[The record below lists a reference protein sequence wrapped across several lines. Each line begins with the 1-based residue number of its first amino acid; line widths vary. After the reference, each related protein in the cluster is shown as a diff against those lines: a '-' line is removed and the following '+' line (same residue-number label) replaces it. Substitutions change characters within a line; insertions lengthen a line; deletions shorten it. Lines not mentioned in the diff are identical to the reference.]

1 MWLNMNMKKQNFI
14 RLTVSY
20 LIVLAMAAIILYP
33 VAWVFGSSFNP
44 GDSLSGS
51 TMIPKNATLDHYRE
65 LFDLEQSDYL
75 RWYWNTMKICTLTM
89 VFSVLIV
96 SLTAYTFSRYRFFG
110 RKNGLL
116 TFLILQMV
124 PNFAALIAI
133 FVLALV
139 SGLLDTH
146 LALIL
151 IYVGGAIP
159 MNTWLM
165 KGYLDTI
172 PKELDESA
180 RIDGAGHFR
189 VFWQI
194 VMPLAKPIVAVIG
207 LFTFIGPF
215 ADFIIA
221 RVILR
226 SEEKFT
232 LAVGLYELVAK
243 QFGSEFTKFAAGS
256 VLIAIPIA
264 ILFLSLQKY
273 FISGLTAGGTKG

>member
-1 MWLNMNMKKQNFI
+1 MGIKKQKYI
-14 RLTVSY
+14 RLTLSY
-20 LIVLAMAAIILYP
+20 LVLLFMAVVIFYPILWII
-33 VAWVFGSSFNP
+33 GSSFNA

-51 TMIPKNATLDHYRE
+51 SIIPKNATLEHYRE
-65 LFDLEQSDYL
+65 LFDTSNSDYL
-75 RWYWNTMKICTLTM
+75 LWYWNTLKICIFTM
-89 VFSVLIV
+89 IFSVI
-96 SLTAYTFSRYRFFG
+96 SIAFTGYAFSRYRFVG

-116 TFLILQMV
+116 TFLILQMI
-124 PNFAALIAI
+124 PNFSALIALFI
-133 FVLALV
+133 LAQLTGLV
-139 SGLLDTH
+139 DTH

-189 VFWQI
+189 IFWQI
-194 VMPLAKPIVAVIG
+194 IMPLAKPIIAVVA

-215 ADFIIA
+215 TDFIVA
-221 RVILR
+221 RIILR
-226 SEEKFT
+226 SPENYT
-232 LAVGLYELVAK
+232 LAVGLYDLVAK
-243 QFGSEFTKFAAGS
+243 QFGNEFTKFAAGS

>member
-1 MWLNMNMKKQNFI
+1 MNSKQAKFV
-14 RLTVSY
+14 RLTLSY
-20 LIVLAMAAIILYP
+20 LVVLIMSAIILYP
-33 VAWVFGSSFNP
+33 IVWIIGSSFNP
-44 GDSLSGS
+44 GNSLSGS
-51 TMIPKNATLDHYRE
+51 SIIPKNATLDHYKY
-65 LFDLEQSDYL
+65 LFDREQSDYL
-75 RWYWNTMKICTLTM
+75 IWYWNSVKISFLTM
-89 VFSVLIV
+89 LFSVIFI
-96 SLTAYTFSRYRFFG
+96 SFTAYAFSRYRFIG

-116 TFLILQMV
+116 TFLILQMI

-139 SGLLDTH
+139 TKLLDTH

-180 RIDGAGHFR
+180 RMDGAGHFR
-189 VFWQI
+189 IFWQI
-194 VMPLAKPIVAVIG
+194 VMPLAKPIISVVA

-215 ADFIIA
+215 TDFILA
-221 RVILR
+221 RIILR
-226 SEEKFT
+226 SEENFT
-232 LAVGLYELVAK
+232 LAVGLYDLISN
-243 QFGSEFTKFAAGS
+243 QFGNEFTKFAAGS

-264 ILFLSLQKY
+264 ILFLSFQKY
-273 FISGLTAGGTKG
+273 FVSGLTAGGTKG